1 MTRERKVDAAT
12 YELQRIVGVLE
23 RQHVYDDV
31 VLELSLAVVEQATD
45 ELLVSIFH
53 KRQIFEGE
61 CQEGDA
67 RRLCLRPQ
75 LP

>member
-31 VLELSLAVVEQATD
+31 VLELSLAVVDQATD
-45 ELLVSIFH
+45 ELRVSIFH
-53 KRQIFEGE
+53 KREV
-61 CQEGDA
+61 
-67 RRLCLRPQ
+67 R
-75 LP
+75 